1 MILKTRWCATT
12 TIAVWGCLS
21 LSCAHTPDADPHI
34 HASVEPLTL
43 NGPTIIQGQVNDAT
57 TGEPIPHAVVYLV
70 DVRPEN
76 LKGLQSY
83 SARLGTSDRHGRIDL
98 AATWSTTREI
108 DPDLVP
114 VFSLDWIR
122 DLSVLG
128 DEAEARCRAGDPANV
143 AVVIEEGRHYGRYYF
158 FNTNQLAPGPGDLVL
173 DVGEVILK
181 PLPEGYWCYPSLMP
195 ADSEMLESAAQPKGI
210 SP

>member
-43 NGPTIIQGQVNDAT
+43 NAPTIIQGRVTDAL
-57 TGEPIPHAVVYLV
+57 TGEPVPHAVVYLV
-70 DVRPEN
+70 DVRSEYW
-76 LKGLQSY
+76 KSLQSH
-83 SARLGTSDRHGRIDL
+83 SARLGTSDRDGRIDL

-114 VFSLDWIR
+114 VFSLDWVR

-143 AVVIEEGRHYGRYYF
+143 AVVIEEGRHNGRYYF
-158 FNTNQLAPGPGDLVL
+158 FNTNQLSLGPGGLVL
-173 DVGEVILK
+173 DVGEVVLK

-195 ADSEMLESAAQPKGI
+195 ADSDSLGSAVQPKGTL
-210 SP
+210 P